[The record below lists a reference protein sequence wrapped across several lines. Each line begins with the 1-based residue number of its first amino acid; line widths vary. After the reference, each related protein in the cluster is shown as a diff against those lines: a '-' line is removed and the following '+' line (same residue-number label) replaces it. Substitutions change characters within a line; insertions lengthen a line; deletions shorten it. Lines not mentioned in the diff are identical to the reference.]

1 MIQRAGS
8 EAIFRSFIRA
18 SFSPCRSSPPPERT
32 LLFLADID
40 ECTYYIIPAEGVSNR
55 GAAGSASGGTGGK

>member
-1 MIQRAGS
+1 MPKLS
-8 EAIFRSFIRA
+8 V
-18 SFSPCRSSPPPERT
+18 PPPERT

-55 GAAGSASGGTGGK
+55 GAAGSASGRIGGK